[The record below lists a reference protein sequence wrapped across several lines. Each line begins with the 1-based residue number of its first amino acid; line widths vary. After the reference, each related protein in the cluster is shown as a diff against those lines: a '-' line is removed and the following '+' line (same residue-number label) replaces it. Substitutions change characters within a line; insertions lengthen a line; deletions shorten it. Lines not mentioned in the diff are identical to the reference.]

1 MADLL
6 FYSSKILKVFTQPDT
21 LLVML
26 FLLGAALLWLRRPRT
41 GRLIV
46 TVCALLL
53 FAVSALPIGPY
64 WIGALE
70 SRFHRPDLDKMP
82 PPDGII
88 VLGGALSHPG
98 VVRRYGSISLNQRGE
113 RIVEFAM
120 LARRFPQA
128 RLIFAGGTGDLRQN
142 AMPEA
147 ERLKPFTEAL
157 GIAPGRVEYEE
168 RSRNTWEN
176 AVFTKELVQP
186 KPGERWLLVTSA
198 AHMPRSVGIFRK
210 VGWRV
215 VPFPVDYETDG
226 SPPWFWFDP
235 VTNWFLVDTAAH
247 ETLGLVV
254 YYLTGHSASLFPR
267 SEAAS

>member
-6 FYSSKILKVFTQPDT
+6 FYSSKILKFFTRPDT

-41 GRLIV
+41 GRLVV
-46 TVCALLL
+46 TACALLL
-53 FAVSALPIGPY
+53 FAVSALPVAPY
-64 WIGALE
+64 WIGVLE
-70 SRFHRPDLDKMP
+70 SRFPRPDPDKMP

-98 VVRRYGSISLNQRGE
+98 VVRRYGAISLNERAE

-128 RLIFAGGTGDLRQN
+128 RLVFTGGTGDLRQS

-147 ERLKPFTEAL
+147 DRLKPFTAAL
-157 GIAPGRVEYEE
+157 GIAHGRMEYEE
-168 RSRNTWEN
+168 GSRNTWEN
-176 AVFTKELVQP
+176 AAFSKELVQP

-198 AHMPRSVGIFRK
+198 AHMPRSVGIFRQ
-210 VGWRV
+210 VGWQPI
-215 VPFPVDYETDG
+215 PFPVDYETDG
-226 SPPWFWFDP
+226 NPPWFWFDP
-235 VTNWFLVDTAAH
+235 VTNWYLVDIAAH
-247 ETLGLVV
+247 ETIGLII
-254 YYLTGHSASLFPR
+254 YYLTGHSASLFPGP
-267 SEAAS
+267 EPAP